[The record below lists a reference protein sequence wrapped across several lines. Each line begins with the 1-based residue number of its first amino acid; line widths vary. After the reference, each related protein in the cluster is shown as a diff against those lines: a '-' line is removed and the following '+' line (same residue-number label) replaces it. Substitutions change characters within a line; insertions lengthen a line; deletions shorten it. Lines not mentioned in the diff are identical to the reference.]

1 MGWTLQLQS
10 IAIKTRNLAYK
21 IIEKKRTVTVFIFT
35 SAVFGQQDQEVIVKL
50 IFKKTTLLRQEKG
63 LTIFKN

>member
-1 MGWTLQLQS
+1 MKLL
-10 IAIKTRNLAYK
+10 R
-21 IIEKKRTVTVFIFT
+21 KKLTVTVFIFT